1 MSMTTGTAADTAT
14 GIGYL
19 TLSVADLERAMA
31 FYGALFGWSFEH
43 VSETSA
49 HVANTALPMGLV
61 AQGAADLRF
70 LYFRVEDV
78 AAMAAKVTAL
88 GGRVLDRGEYPSGP
102 NAICADPDGTI
113 FSLWQPAEGY

>member
-1 MSMTTGTAADTAT
+1 MAT

-31 FYGALFGWSFEH
+31 FYGALFGWSYEH
-43 VSETSA
+43 VDETSA
-49 HVANTALPMGLV
+49 HVSNTPLPMGLV
-61 AQGAADLRF
+61 ASGAQDLRF
-70 LYFRVEDV
+70 LYFRVDDV

-88 GGRVLDRGEYPSGP
+88 GGRVLERAEYPSGL
-102 NAICADPDGTI
+102 NAVCADPGGTV